1 VLTQKHV
8 SNVPVLLYDHKQVY
22 ASIQGQCDCACSA
35 PVHTTP
41 ADSNVGQT
49 GSQEYVLCPT
59 FQCWPLIDGYYV
71 AVGHTCGAVVLN
83 DAAYDLITSFCTARS
98 LNINLAHLKAQ
109 EAYAVLCDLVQLGIL
124 QSVHHVAPSPEDQML
139 SAWLHIT
146 DRCNLRCSYCYLPH
160 VSKDMPLDVGYA
172 AIDAAFRSALQHQ
185 YTRVKLK
192 YAGGEPLLRFDT
204 IVQLHHY
211 AQQVADESGIMLSGV
226 ILSNGTLL
234 EDKHLAKMHQLGL
247 QLMISLDG
255 LGQAHNQQR
264 AYANGQGSFTA
275 TERGIKLALQ
285 KGITPDISITV
296 TGKNAVALPDL
307 VAWILEHDLP
317 FSLNFYREN
326 EHSASC
332 DALHLEE
339 DQIIAGMRAA
349 YRVIEENLPR
359 RSLLGSLLDRVSLV
373 SPHRHVCGAGHN
385 YLVFDHE
392 GHVSK
397 CQMHMRHSVTDVHI
411 ENPLQLIRAD
421 ALGVK
426 NIPVEE
432 KHECQVCDWKHWC
445 AGGCPLAT
453 FRATGRYDVK
463 SPNCAIY
470 KSLFPEVLRLE
481 GLRLLKYFAS
491 PTS

>member
-1 VLTQKHV
+1 M
-8 SNVPVLLYDHKQVY
+8 
-22 ASIQGQCDCACSA
+22 
-35 PVHTTP
+35 
-41 ADSNVGQT
+41 
-49 GSQEYVLCPT
+49 
-59 FQCWPLIDGYYV
+59 
-71 AVGHTCGAVVLN
+71 CGAVVLN
-83 DAAYDLITSFCTARS
+83 DAAYDLITSFRMARP
-98 LNINLAHLKAQ
+98 LNIDLTHPYVQ
-109 EAYAVLCDLVQLGIL
+109 EKQMILHDLVQLGIL
-124 QSVHHVAPSPEDQML
+124 QPVHHVASSPEDQML

-172 AIDAAFRSALQHQ
+172 AIDATFRSALQHQ
-185 YTRVKLK
+185 YTQVKLK

-204 IVQLHHY
+204 IVQLHYY

-234 EDKHLAKMHQLGL
+234 EDIHLAKMHQLGL

-285 KGITPDISITV
+285 KGITPDISITI
-296 TGKNAVALPDL
+296 TGKNAITLPDL

-326 EHSASC
+326 EYSASY
-332 DALHLEE
+332 DALRLEE
-339 DQIIAGMRAA
+339 DQIIAGMRSA
-349 YRVIEENLPR
+349 YRIIEENLPR
-359 RSLLGSLLDRVSLV
+359 RSLLGSLLDRTSLV

-385 YLVFDHE
+385 YLVFDHK
-392 GHVSK
+392 GRVSK
-397 CQMHMRHSVTDVHI
+397 CQMHMKHSVTDTHV

-421 ALGVK
+421 ALGIK
-426 NIPVEE
+426 NVAVEE
-432 KHECQVCDWKHWC
+432 KHECQVCDWKDWC
-445 AGGCPLAT
+445 AGGCPLTT
-453 FRATGRYDVK
+453 FRATGRYDAK

-481 GLRLLKYFAS
+481 GLRLLKYFTS